1 MKLSNPSVESLKAM
15 ISLEEKR
22 LALQKEIDA
31 IQQQLSSLQAR
42 FFGNAATAVKAA
54 VASLPTIKLGR
65 RKRAKRG
72 ALSEGILSA
81 LHAAGD
87 AGVRVKDLAV
97 ALGSKAANVHS
108 WFQSTAKRHPI
119 RKISAGVYKLTGKL
133 TSEPAKSSKAPKAK
147 GKAGRPA
154 KKGATGKR
162 GALAAKVLAAL
173 EGAGSE
179 GISVKDISAK
189 TGAHYKNISIW
200 FATTGKK
207 NSKIRKVGPA
217 RYKLSA

>member
-1 MKLSNPSVESLKAM
+1 MKLSTPSIENLKAM

-22 LALQKEIDA
+22 LALQKEMDA
-31 IQQQLSSLQAR
+31 IQQQLSSLQGR
-42 FFGNAATAVKAA
+42 FFDSASSAVKSV
-54 VASLPTIKLGR
+54 VASIPGLKPGR
-65 RKRAKRG
+65 RKRARRG

-87 AGVRVKDLAV
+87 AGVRVRDLAV
-97 ALGSKAANVHS
+97 ELGSKAANIHS

-119 RKISAGVYKLTGKL
+119 RKVSAGVYKLTGSL
-133 TSEPAKSSKAPKAK
+133 TSTPAKSPKGGKVK
-147 GKAGRPA
+147 GKAGRSGR
-154 KKGATGKR
+154 KGATGKR

-207 NSKIRKVGPA
+207 NAKIKKVGPA
-217 RYKLSA
+217 RYKLAA